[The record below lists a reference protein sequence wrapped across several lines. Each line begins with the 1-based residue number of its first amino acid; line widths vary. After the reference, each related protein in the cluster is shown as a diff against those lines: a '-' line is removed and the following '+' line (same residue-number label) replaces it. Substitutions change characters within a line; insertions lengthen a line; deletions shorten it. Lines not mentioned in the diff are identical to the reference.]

1 MVGDVIPLNDLWCVL
16 LGIEIYWTTTHVSSD
31 EKLYLAKALRR
42 YRKTHGSLCLGGYFV
57 DAIVARLM
65 EEKDAG
71 LGKDVVGVK
80 KALDGGGPAKCAG
93 WKPEGMKKKARF
105 WSNTLRLPE
114 KKPEKLNAMTH
125 ASFRKKV
132 VYIDP
137 QSLTHEAKNAK
148 CILFQDQHF
157 VALRFLDGQWEINFE
172 RYTHT
177 WEKADLYR
185 GLQRGHP
192 YCQDEKGVW
201 IIDVEEVDAAYYIAS
216 QEDVCHNSR
225 GKDECGGSISNHSG
239 MKRKCVEEDEEEAQF
254 RSTNIR
260 HNRQQPRA
268 NWIVQMRAYGCFLSM
283 IHNGQSQQ
291 LELALMAYYSPEI
304 ERNFGLLELVSTQKA
319 SVSRRDR
326 LKRLMAAWM
335 CLHVL
340 SVPVPGRES
349 GMPAIGCADD
359 SVDVASQRSGPRTAA
374 KSKAGPSQRVEDS
387 AMRIVKEEDKEA
399 DDIPLEDATFERLK
413 QRRHMRG
420 ANTSDV
426 DFAHLFNSLAK
437 MNDCFQQE
445 PAEEIDTS
453 DTILHKENQF
463 LAACVNACL
472 TFEGQQRKE
481 KNREEHAD
489 EEQEGP
495 GQQGPQGPWNAATA
509 KTIMAVKKQL
519 SYELCQDK
527 LLHFMSEWC
536 DTPKEVEASCC
547 YEDCAVKY
555 DDELLPARQIQREQL
570 VNCYLRI
577 PHSIKQTVPAD
588 IVERFSQ
595 KKPEVKTEN
604 SEDHILIRKVNYQYP
619 GPCTIRTRK
628 QVVGN
633 FLLHSENGGSPHCV
647 AVKQDEED
655 KLIVFDT
662 DGVFHLAVA
671 DFETALLGGVDAA
684 TCVIFKLQDGKKDTD
699 VGMSDFENLLDLAA
713 GSSESNEECT
723 TDDAQDT
730 ALLPEVSEKKGS
742 FYWLDDTG
750 RVITDQVLLSDLQ
763 TEAQKFMEAA
773 KAGQFRAERGAFQ
786 CPACPFRKFDRCKRL
801 AVHLSRYHT
810 AKRQFCCSGTKQI
823 KIILAL
829 HDSDM
834 IAEKRQG
841 NYLKRSA
848 TLLRRSIKP
857 MLSPQNNAVDK
868 EIRFL
873 LDASGPRVVHRQA
886 LRSARRVGNM
896 YYTHSFAERIF
907 QEMLL
912 NHAKARGDEKGS
924 MVAQHVL

>member
-1 MVGDVIPLNDLWCVL
+1 
-16 LGIEIYWTTTHVSSD
+16 
-31 EKLYLAKALRR
+31 
-42 YRKTHGSLCLGGYFV
+42 
-57 DAIVARLM
+57 
-65 EEKDAG
+65 
-71 LGKDVVGVK
+71 
-80 KALDGGGPAKCAG
+80 
-93 WKPEGMKKKARF
+93 
-105 WSNTLRLPE
+105 
-114 KKPEKLNAMTH
+114 
-125 ASFRKKV
+125 
-132 VYIDP
+132 
-137 QSLTHEAKNAK
+137 
-148 CILFQDQHF
+148 
-157 VALRFLDGQWEINFE
+157 
-172 RYTHT
+172 
-177 WEKADLYR
+177 
-185 GLQRGHP
+185 
-192 YCQDEKGVW
+192 
-201 IIDVEEVDAAYYIAS
+201 
-216 QEDVCHNSR
+216 
-225 GKDECGGSISNHSG
+225 
-239 MKRKCVEEDEEEAQF
+239 
-254 RSTNIR
+254 
-260 HNRQQPRA
+260 
-268 NWIVQMRAYGCFLSM
+268 
-283 IHNGQSQQ
+283 
-291 LELALMAYYSPEI
+291 
-304 ERNFGLLELVSTQKA
+304 
-319 SVSRRDR
+319 
-326 LKRLMAAWM
+326 
-335 CLHVL
+335 
-340 SVPVPGRES
+340 
-349 GMPAIGCADD
+349 MPAIGCADD

-489 EEQEGP
+489 EEQEGQ

-527 LLHFMSEWC
+527 LLHFTSEWC

-699 VGMSDFENLLDLAA
+699 VGMSDFDNLLDLAA

-742 FYWLDDTG
+742 FDWLDDTG
-750 RVITDQVLLSDLQ
+750 RVITDQ
-763 TEAQKFMEAA
+763 AA
-773 KAGQFRAERGAFQ
+773 VPATLAGYGGA
-786 CPACPFRKFDRCKRL
+786 PSL
-801 AVHLSRYHT
+801 AVPEAGR
-810 AKRQFCCSGTKQI
+810 
-823 KIILAL
+823 
-829 HDSDM
+829 
-834 IAEKRQG
+834 
-841 NYLKRSA
+841 
-848 TLLRRSIKP
+848 
-857 MLSPQNNAVDK
+857 
-868 EIRFL
+868 
-873 LDASGPRVVHRQA
+873 
-886 LRSARRVGNM
+886 
-896 YYTHSFAERIF
+896 
-907 QEMLL
+907 
-912 NHAKARGDEKGS
+912 
-924 MVAQHVL
+924 

>member
-1 MVGDVIPLNDLWCVL
+1 
-16 LGIEIYWTTTHVSSD
+16 
-31 EKLYLAKALRR
+31 
-42 YRKTHGSLCLGGYFV
+42 
-57 DAIVARLM
+57 
-65 EEKDAG
+65 
-71 LGKDVVGVK
+71 
-80 KALDGGGPAKCAG
+80 
-93 WKPEGMKKKARF
+93 
-105 WSNTLRLPE
+105 
-114 KKPEKLNAMTH
+114 
-125 ASFRKKV
+125 
-132 VYIDP
+132 
-137 QSLTHEAKNAK
+137 
-148 CILFQDQHF
+148 
-157 VALRFLDGQWEINFE
+157 
-172 RYTHT
+172 
-177 WEKADLYR
+177 
-185 GLQRGHP
+185 
-192 YCQDEKGVW
+192 
-201 IIDVEEVDAAYYIAS
+201 
-216 QEDVCHNSR
+216 
-225 GKDECGGSISNHSG
+225 
-239 MKRKCVEEDEEEAQF
+239 
-254 RSTNIR
+254 
-260 HNRQQPRA
+260 
-268 NWIVQMRAYGCFLSM
+268 
-283 IHNGQSQQ
+283 
-291 LELALMAYYSPEI
+291 
-304 ERNFGLLELVSTQKA
+304 
-319 SVSRRDR
+319 
-326 LKRLMAAWM
+326 
-335 CLHVL
+335 
-340 SVPVPGRES
+340 ES

-588 IVERFSQ
+588 IVERLPPRDIRAANTKFSAVIHLDEVEDDEEKEQKAQWCAAREAVMDVAFSKKKMFFPEALLTSLKAKGGPNVSREGLLDGLLNMKYLQRLPGSKKADTRYIPVLTAEVSLCDILHHQDRICELELSEMYNIDKFSNYLTQHPHRAANSKILADVLQASSESRRPRAGRPSPEEVKQKEDMQARSRKLRSGETHGEELLEALTEPIQKKRRFSQ

-742 FYWLDDTG
+742 FDWLDDTG
-750 RVITDQVLLSDLQ
+750 RVITDQCGEEAVQCFAWSHLVEKAQ
-763 TEAQKFMEAA
+763 TTSKRVF
-773 KAGQFRAERGAFQ
+773 KKAFQ
-786 CPACPFRKFDRCKRL
+786 RLDFCK
-801 AVHLSRYHT
+801 
-810 AKRQFCCSGTKQI
+810 
-823 KIILAL
+823 
-829 HDSDM
+829 
-834 IAEKRQG
+834 
-841 NYLKRSA
+841 
-848 TLLRRSIKP
+848 
-857 MLSPQNNAVDK
+857 
-868 EIRFL
+868 
-873 LDASGPRVVHRQA
+873 
-886 LRSARRVGNM
+886 
-896 YYTHSFAERIF
+896 
-907 QEMLL
+907 
-912 NHAKARGDEKGS
+912 
-924 MVAQHVL
+924 

>member
-31 EKLYLAKALRR
+31 EKLYLAKALRH

-260 HNRQQPRA
+260 RNRQQPRA

-742 FYWLDDTG
+742 FDWLDDTG
-750 RVITDQVLLSDLQ
+750 RVITDQCGEEAVQCFAWSHLVEKAQ
-763 TEAQKFMEAA
+763 TTSKRVF
-773 KAGQFRAERGAFQ
+773 KKAFQ
-786 CPACPFRKFDRCKRL
+786 RLDFCK
-801 AVHLSRYHT
+801 
-810 AKRQFCCSGTKQI
+810 
-823 KIILAL
+823 
-829 HDSDM
+829 
-834 IAEKRQG
+834 
-841 NYLKRSA
+841 
-848 TLLRRSIKP
+848 
-857 MLSPQNNAVDK
+857 
-868 EIRFL
+868 
-873 LDASGPRVVHRQA
+873 
-886 LRSARRVGNM
+886 
-896 YYTHSFAERIF
+896 
-907 QEMLL
+907 
-912 NHAKARGDEKGS
+912 
-924 MVAQHVL
+924 